1 MTTAELEVI
10 FKMNKISIKL
20 RVTAWYTLIMI
31 AISAVV
37 MTAMIKV
44 SRDMIVRE
52 SGARTVRA
60 VNNLSH
66 VIEGRFERK
75 LPDEAHLHDFSET
88 DKKIPDFRFFDQ
100 GVHLA
105 VYDADH
111 KLVEGVMPFE
121 FADSIAL
128 NDDSIETKVYGGEQY
143 LIYSKSVKN
152 SDGEIRWI
160 TGVTSFDNEG
170 RMMDNMIIANL
181 VLTLILIIAA
191 AIGGYLII
199 KRAFRP
205 VDIISRT
212 AKDIS
217 ESSDLT
223 RRIALHGG
231 NDEIYRLADAFDT
244 MLEKIELTV
253 ENEKQFTSDA
263 SHELRTPVAVINSE
277 CEYVLECAK
286 TVDEAKESVSSI
298 KRQSDKIAK
307 LITELLTISRMDRN
321 TLKTNFEK
329 IDLSELLGFVC
340 DEQEEIHDGSITME
354 RNIEPCVYAVADHML
369 IARMFIN
376 LISNAYNYGK
386 PGGTVK
392 VSLRGDDG
400 KVIVNIADDG
410 IGIARENLSKIWERF
425 YQVDSSRNNE
435 SGSLGLGLSMVKW
448 IAECHGGKISVT
460 SELGAGTE
468 FMFVMPGCE
477 EQLPF

>member
-1 MTTAELEVI
+1 MSCVTTAEREV
-10 FKMNKISIKL
+10 KYVNKISIKL

-31 AISAVV
+31 AISAVA
-37 MTAMIKV
+37 MTAMIKL
-44 SRDMIVRE
+44 SRDMITRE

-66 VIEGRFERK
+66 VIEGRFDRK
-75 LPDEAHLHDFSET
+75 LREIDGAQLPDFSPD

-111 KLVEGVMPFE
+111 NLVDGVMPFE
-121 FADSIAL
+121 FADSLAL
-128 NDDSIETKVYGGEQY
+128 NDNQVETKVYGGEQY
-143 LIYSKSVKN
+143 LVYSKSVKN

-160 TGVTSFDNEG
+160 TGVAAFDSQG
-170 RMMDNMIIANL
+170 RMMNNMITTNL
-181 VLTLILIIAA
+181 ILTMILIITA
-191 AIGGYLII
+191 AIGGYLIL

-205 VDIISRT
+205 VDIISCT
-212 AKDIS
+212 AKEIS
-217 ESSDLT
+217 ESTDLT

-244 MLEKIELTV
+244 MLDKIEVTV

-286 TVDEAKESVSSI
+286 TVDEAKESVNTI
-298 KRQSDKIAK
+298 KRQSDKMAK
-307 LITELLTISRMDRN
+307 LIAELLIISRMDRN
-321 TLKTNFEK
+321 TLKTGFEK
-329 IDLSELLGFVC
+329 IDMSELLGFVC
-340 DEQEEIHDGSITME
+340 DEQEEIHDGDITME
-354 RNIEPCVYAVADHML
+354 RDIEPCVYVVADHML

-376 LISNAYNYGK
+376 LISNAYSYGK

-392 VSLRGDDG
+392 VGLRGEG
-400 KVIVNIADDG
+400 NKVIVNVSDDG
-410 IGIARENLSKIWERF
+410 IGIARENLPKIWERF

-435 SGSLGLGLSMVKW
+435 RGSLGLGLSMVKW

-460 SELGAGTE
+460 SELGVGTE
-468 FMFVMPGCE
+468 FMFVMTGCK
-477 EQLPF
+477 

>member
-1 MTTAELEVI
+1 MSCVTTAEREVNN
-10 FKMNKISIKL
+10 FMNKISIKL

-31 AISAVV
+31 AISAVA

-66 VIEGRFERK
+66 VIEGRFNRK
-75 LPDEAHLHDFSET
+75 MPDDAQKQKPDFSS
-88 DKKIPDFRFFDQ
+88 DKEIPDFRFFDQ

-111 KLVEGVMPFE
+111 NLVEGVMPFE
-121 FADSIAL
+121 FADSIPL
-128 NDDSIETKVYGGEQY
+128 TDDKIETKVYSGEQY
-143 LIYSKSVKN
+143 LVYSKSVEN
-152 SDGEIRWI
+152 SDGERRWI
-160 TGVTSFDNEG
+160 TGVVSIDNEG
-170 RMMDNMIIANL
+170 RMMGSMITTNL
-181 VLTLILIIAA
+181 VLTLILILTA

-212 AKDIS
+212 AKEIS

-244 MLEKIELTV
+244 MLDKIELTV

-286 TVDEAKESVSSI
+286 TVDEAKESVTSI
-298 KRQSDKIAK
+298 KRQSDKMAK

-321 TLKTNFEK
+321 TLKTNFER
-329 IDLSELLGFVC
+329 IDISELVGFVC
-340 DEQEEIHDGSITME
+340 DEQEEIHDCGITME
-354 RNIEPCVYAVADHML
+354 RDIEPAVYAVADHML

-376 LISNAYNYGK
+376 LISNAYSYGK
-386 PGGTVK
+386 PDGTVR
-392 VSLRGDDG
+392 VSLHKNDG
-400 KVIVNIADDG
+400 KITVIIADDG
-410 IGIARENLSKIWERF
+410 IGIARENLPKIWERF

-460 SELGAGTE
+460 SELGVGTE
-468 FMFVMPGCE
+468 FMFVMPECE
-477 EQLPF
+477 E